1 MSQFSVC
8 VKKTDNFQQRDDNMT
23 WRKKNDW
30 EGYKNF
36 LLHSDIWE
44 EFNQRYDY
52 VTRKYVGRDTSQ
64 ERIKRE
70 IMKLEAGTEKQYGED
85 GNLIVYQE
93 KDGSGPIVNARGN
106 NIPLLGI
113 PQDSTKV
120 YRMNTFMKT
129 NIVNITAKYRKHMFK
144 HIYMQ
149 RLKEFNGE

>member
-1 MSQFSVC
+1 
-8 VKKTDNFQQRDDNMT
+8 MT

-52 VTRKYVGRDTSQ
+52 VTRRYVGRDTSQ

-70 IMKLEAGTEKQYGED
+70 IMKLETGTEKQYGED
-85 GNLIVYQE
+85 GNLIVYHE
-93 KDGSGPIVNARGN
+93 KDGSGPIVNASGQH
-106 NIPLLGI
+106 IPLLAV
-113 PQDSTKV
+113 PTDDVKV
-120 YRMNTFMKT
+120 YRMNNFMKT
-129 NIVNITAKYRKHMFK
+129 NVVNITAKFRQHMFK

>member
-1 MSQFSVC
+1 

-64 ERIKRE
+64 DRIKRE
-70 IMKLEAGTEKQYGED
+70 ILKLETGTEKQYDED
-85 GNLIVYQE
+85 GKLIVYQE

-113 PQDSTKV
+113 PTDEIKV

-129 NIVNITAKYRKHMFK
+129 NMVNITAKFRKHMFK

>member
-30 EGYKNF
+30 EGYKSF

-52 VTRKYVGRDTSQ
+52 VTRRYVGRDTSQ

-70 IMKLEAGTEKQYGED
+70 IMKLESGTEKQYGED
-85 GNLIVYQE
+85 GNLMVYQE
-93 KDGSGPIVNARGN
+93 KDGSGPIVNASGSH
-106 NIPLLGI
+106 IPLLAVPTDEI
-113 PQDSTKV
+113 KV
-120 YRMNTFMKT
+120 YRMNSFMKT
-129 NIVNITAKYRKHMFK
+129 NVVNITAKFRKHMFK